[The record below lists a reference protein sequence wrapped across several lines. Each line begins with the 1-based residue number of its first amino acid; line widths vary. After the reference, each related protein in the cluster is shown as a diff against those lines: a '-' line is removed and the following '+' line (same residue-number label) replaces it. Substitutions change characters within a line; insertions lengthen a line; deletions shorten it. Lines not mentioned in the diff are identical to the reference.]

1 MRKLSGIFA
10 ALLLLLSACA
20 PAAAPT
26 EATTPETQGE
36 ELVSTLSML
45 PKQAISI
52 HRADTPAEEDTETDR
67 TDIVFVP
74 YYASVE
80 QLTSNSWV
88 DQTHVTKSTVL
99 NLTKTDAVEVK
110 WEANALLAGGRWV
123 TSQEEL
129 QTVCSYLRSRADDG
143 VLHLTD
149 EACSAPAEAFGNADF
164 FAEQK
169 LLLIDLC
176 RLGSDTLLDPVVLRA
191 EDGTVDIT
199 LRMSAPTVG
208 EVRGN
213 GMLCLIPVP
222 SGCTGAEIIPFS
234 ARRGIAWAVSSCWRA
249 LHPERAISTGPERWP
264 SATSRTRA

>member
-52 HRADTPAEEDTETDR
+52 HRAETPAEEDTETDR

-129 QTVCSYLRSRADDG
+129 QTVCSYLRSRAEDG

-149 EACSAPAEAFGNADF
+149 EACSAPAEAFGSADF

-169 LLLIDLC
+169 LLFDRPL
-176 RLGSDTLLDPVVLRA
+176 
-191 EDGTVDIT
+191 
-199 LRMSAPTVG
+199 
-208 EVRGN
+208 
-213 GMLCLIPVP
+213 P
-222 SGCTGAEIIPFS
+222 SGQRHPARPGRSPRGGRHGGHRPADVRADC
-234 ARRGIAWAVSSCWRA
+234 RRGARKRHALPDPRPGRLHRRGDHAVS
-249 LHPERAISTGPERWP
+249 
-264 SATSRTRA
+264 

>member
-20 PAAAPT
+20 PAAVPT
-26 EATTPETQGE
+26 EETTPKTQGE

-191 EDGTVDIT
+191 EDGTVDRSLLARVVPRAAPGTVDIT
-199 LRMSAPTVG
+199 QRMSAPTVG

-222 SGCTGAEIIPFS
+222 ADCTGAEIT
-234 ARRGIAWAVSSCWRA
+234 
-249 LHPERAISTGPERWP
+249 LYPEGK
-264 SATSRTRA
+264 

>member
-1 MRKLSGIFA
+1 MRKLSGILAA
-10 ALLLLLSACA
+10 ALLLLTACA
-20 PAAAPT
+20 PAAVPT

-52 HRADTPAEEDTETDR
+52 HRAETPAEEDTETDR

-88 DQTHVTKSTVL
+88 DQTHATKSTVL

-129 QTVCSYLRSRADDG
+129 QTVCSYLRSRAEDG

-213 GMLCLIPVP
+213 GMVCLIPVP
-222 SGCTGAEIIPFS
+222 ADCTGAEIT
-234 ARRGIAWAVSSCWRA
+234 
-249 LHPERAISTGPERWP
+249 LYPEGK
-264 SATSRTRA
+264 

>member
-52 HRADTPAEEDTETDR
+52 HRAETPAKEDTETDQDR
-67 TDIVFVP
+67 YRVRAVLCVCRAAD
-74 YYASVE
+74 E
-80 QLTSNSWV
+80 QLVGGPDACHKV
-88 DQTHVTKSTVL
+88 DRPEPDKDGCRRGQMGGKRAPCGRPLGHV
-99 NLTKTDAVEVK
+99 
-110 WEANALLAGGRWV
+110 AGGAADGLLLSAQPRGRRRAAPDGRG
-123 TSQEEL
+123 L
-129 QTVCSYLRSRADDG
+129 QRA
-143 VLHLTD
+143 
-149 EACSAPAEAFGNADF
+149 AETFGNADF

-169 LLLIDLC
+169 LLLIDIC

-191 EDGTVDIT
+191 EDGTVDIV

-213 GMLCLIPVP
+213 GMVCLIPVP
-222 SGCTGAEIIPFS
+222 SGCTGAEIT
-234 ARRGIAWAVSSCWRA
+234 
-249 LHPERAISTGPERWP
+249 LYPEGK
-264 SATSRTRA
+264 

>member
-20 PAAAPT
+20 PAAVPT
-26 EATTPETQGE
+26 EETTPETQGE

-129 QTVCSYLRSRADDG
+129 QTVCSYLRSRRGRTGAAPDG
-143 VLHLTD
+143 RGLQRARRGVRR
-149 EACSAPAEAFGNADF
+149 ADF

-191 EDGTVDIT
+191 EDGTVDIIPGRCPRRLSERCAET
-199 LRMSAPTVG
+199 ACSA
-208 EVRGN
+208 
-213 GMLCLIPVP
+213 
-222 SGCTGAEIIPFS
+222 
-234 ARRGIAWAVSSCWRA
+234 
-249 LHPERAISTGPERWP
+249 
-264 SATSRTRA
+264 

>member
-26 EATTPETQGE
+26 EETMPETQGE

-110 WEANALLAGGRWV
+110 WEAKALLAGGRWV

-129 QTVCSYLRSRADDG
+129 QTVCSYLRSRAEDG

-149 EACSAPAEAFGNADF
+149 EACSAPAEAFGSADF

-222 SGCTGAEIIPFS
+222 SGCTGAEIT
-234 ARRGIAWAVSSCWRA
+234 
-249 LHPERAISTGPERWP
+249 LYPEGK
-264 SATSRTRA
+264 

>member
-1 MRKLSGIFA
+1 M
-10 ALLLLLSACA
+10 
-20 PAAAPT
+20 
-26 EATTPETQGE
+26 
-36 ELVSTLSML
+36 
-45 PKQAISI
+45 
-52 HRADTPAEEDTETDR
+52 
-67 TDIVFVP
+67 FVP

-149 EACSAPAEAFGNADF
+149 EACSAPAEAFGSADF

-191 EDGTVDIT
+191 EDGTVDIV

-222 SGCTGAEIIPFS
+222 SGCTGAEIT
-234 ARRGIAWAVSSCWRA
+234 
-249 LHPERAISTGPERWP
+249 LYPEGK
-264 SATSRTRA
+264 

>member
-52 HRADTPAEEDTETDR
+52 HRAETPAEEDTETDR

-129 QTVCSYLRSRADDG
+129 QTVCSYLRSRAEDG
-143 VLHLTD
+143 VLHLT
-149 EACSAPAEAFGNADF
+149 DF

-222 SGCTGAEIIPFS
+222 SGCTGAEIT
-234 ARRGIAWAVSSCWRA
+234 
-249 LHPERAISTGPERWP
+249 LYPEGK
-264 SATSRTRA
+264 